1 MSHVVFTGLRKRY
14 GDAAALHGI
23 DLAIEAGEF
32 VVVVGPSGCGKSTL
46 LRMIAG
52 LEDVTEGEI
61 AVAGEVVN
69 DLDPADRGC
78 AMVFQ
83 NYALYP
89 HMTVAENIGYPLR
102 LARVPKAE
110 RTARVQAAAA
120 ILGLEPYLDRR
131 PRALSGGQRQRVAM
145 GRAIVREPR
154 LFLFDEPLSNLDA
167 TLRVQMRI
175 ELRRL
180 HRRLG
185 ATSILVTHD
194 QVEAMT
200 MADRLVVMNAGRIE
214 QQGAPS
220 EVYAR
225 PASTFVA
232 GFLGAPAMNLMPA
245 ILDEGGRIVP
255 DAAPGLALPARLP
268 LRAGASLT
276 LGVRPE
282 DLRLAAPD
290 QPGLPGRVD
299 LVEDLGGARIAHC
312 LVDGGHVS
320 AALDRAAPWREGDP
334 VSLAPDPARLHAF
347 ALDTGL
353 RLAEADAFPVGAMT
367 PAGPVGQQ
375 AMAR

>member
-1 MSHVVFTGLRKRY
+1 MSHVVFSDLRKSY
-14 GDAAALHGI
+14 GDTVALHGL
-23 DLAIEAGEF
+23 DLVIERGEF

-52 LEDVTEGEI
+52 LEEITAGEI
-61 AVAGEVVN
+61 AVAGDVVN

-110 RTARVQAAAA
+110 RARRVRAAAEV
-120 ILGLEPYLDRR
+120 LGLGPYLDRR
-131 PRALSGGQRQRVAM
+131 PKQLSGGQRQRVAM
-145 GRAIVREPR
+145 GRAIVREPE

-200 MADRLVVMNAGRIE
+200 MADRLVVMNGGRIE
-214 QQGAPS
+214 QQGAPT

-225 PASTFVA
+225 PASAFVA
-232 GFLGAPAMNLMPA
+232 GFLGAPAMNLMTA
-245 ILDEGGRIVP
+245 TLDEAGRVVP
-255 DAAPGLALPARLP
+255 DAAPDLALPAQLA
-268 LRAGASLT
+268 LRPGSSLT

-282 DLRLAAPD
+282 DLHLAAP
-290 QPGLPGRVD
+290 GAAGFPGRVD

-312 LVDGGHVS
+312 EVDGGHVS
-320 AALDRAAPWREGDP
+320 AALDREAPWREGDL
-334 VSLAPDPARLHAF
+334 VRLVPDETRLHAF
-347 ALDTGL
+347 ALDTG
-353 RLAEADAFPVGAMT
+353 RRIAGSGAPT
-367 PAGPVGQQ
+367 SGTVAI
-375 AMAR
+375 AASA

>member
-1 MSHVVFTGLRKRY
+1 MSHVVFSDLRKSY
-14 GDAAALHGI
+14 GETAALHG
-23 DLAIEAGEF
+23 LNLVIEEGEF

-52 LEDVTEGEI
+52 LEDISGGEI

-69 DLDPADRGC
+69 DLDPVQRGC

-102 LARVPKAE
+102 LAGVKKPERAE
-110 RTARVQAAAA
+110 RVRAAAA
-120 ILGLEPYLDRR
+120 VLGLEPYLDRR
-131 PRALSGGQRQRVAM
+131 PKALSGGQRQRVAM
-145 GRAIVREPR
+145 GRAIVREPK

-200 MADRLVVMNAGRIE
+200 MADRLVVMNGGRIE

-232 GFLGAPAMNLMPA
+232 GFLGAPAMNLLGA
-245 ILDEGGRIVP
+245 TIDEAGRLAP
-255 DAAPGLALPARLP
+255 DAAPDFALPSPVA
-268 LRAGASLT
+268 LRPGAALT

-282 DLRLAAPD
+282 DMRLAAPGT
-290 QPGLPGRVD
+290 PGLPARVD
-299 LVEDLGGARIAHC
+299 MVEDLGGARIAYC
-312 LVDGGHVS
+312 NVDGGHAS
-320 AALDRAAPWREGDP
+320 AVLGRDAPWREDDL
-334 VSLAPDPARLHAF
+334 VVLVPDAARLHAF
-347 ALDTGL
+347 ALDDGR
-353 RLAEADAFPVGAMT
+353 RLPEHPRAVAAAAAEARGLVA
-367 PAGPVGQQ
+367 
-375 AMAR
+375 